1 MLNEKQFRDRA
12 TRELREIG
20 KLVQALAT
28 DRVLY
33 RKLESDVIAA
43 NSELAQSSNPY
54 LFMIRGSYTDATTMR
69 LRRLFAPDV
78 ARQAYRQGNGP

>member
-43 NSELAQSSNPY
+43 NL
-54 LFMIRGSYTDATTMR
+54 
-69 LRRLFAPDV
+69 
-78 ARQAYRQGNGP
+78 